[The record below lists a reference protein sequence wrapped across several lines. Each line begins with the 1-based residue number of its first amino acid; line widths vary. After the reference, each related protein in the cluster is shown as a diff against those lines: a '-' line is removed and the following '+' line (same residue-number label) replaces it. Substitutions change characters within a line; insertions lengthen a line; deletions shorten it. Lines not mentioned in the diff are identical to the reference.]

1 MRKALVAVPALASS
15 LMLAP
20 AAWAQTAG
28 SGSSGVDLA
37 PMGQSIADGLGQG
50 IGLMLTVAPTA
61 VIFALLPAIAKKAL
75 RMVAYH

>member
-1 MRKALVAVPALASS
+1 MRKALVAIPAMATS

-20 AAWAQTAG
+20 AAWAQATG
-28 SGSSGVDLA
+28 GTGSSGVDLA

-75 RMVAYH
+75 RMVA

>member
-1 MRKALVAVPALASS
+1 MRNALVKVGTVATG

-28 SGSSGVDLA
+28 SSGVDLT

-50 IGLMLTVAPTA
+50 VGLCLTVAPTA

-75 RMVAYH
+75 RMVA